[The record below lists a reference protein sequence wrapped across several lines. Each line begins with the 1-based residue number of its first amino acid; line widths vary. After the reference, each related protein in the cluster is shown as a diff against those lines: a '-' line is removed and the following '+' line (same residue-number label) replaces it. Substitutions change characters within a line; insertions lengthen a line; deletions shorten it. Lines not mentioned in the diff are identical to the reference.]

1 MSGHITSI
9 ITGGEDLYEQKR
21 YEEAIA
27 QFNEAIRLDPQLT
40 NAYYKRGNAYDDLGQ
55 YERAIQDYDE
65 AIRLDP
71 QYADAYANRAIA
83 HTILG
88 EEVAA
93 QKNLARAVELGV
105 DQRILED
112 AIERAKSLR

>member
-1 MSGHITSI
+1 M
-9 ITGGEDLYEQKR
+9 EQYKR
-21 YEEAIA
+21 AIQDYA
-27 QFNEAIRLDPQLT
+27 EAIRLDPQ
-40 NAYYKRGNAYDDLGQ
+40 NASAYNNRGSAYDDLGQ